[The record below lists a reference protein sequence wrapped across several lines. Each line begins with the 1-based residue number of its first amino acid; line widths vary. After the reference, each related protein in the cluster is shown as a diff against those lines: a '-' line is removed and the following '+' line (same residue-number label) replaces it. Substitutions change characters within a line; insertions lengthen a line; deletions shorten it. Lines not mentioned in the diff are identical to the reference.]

1 MPMSDKEAFE
11 YYSAPEHRLPT
22 GSARRRSKPGMSSHV
37 PIRFLSDPGTH
48 RLAVTSSKDLHLGD
62 SLREKPNRYVGTH
75 PWLRPTARRPGGQ
88 PVLGVAVIL
97 ERFLVTHWHHLSP
110 FFEVA
115 LLQPSACFIDSYR
128 PRLPHIA

>member
-11 YYSAPEHRLPT
+11 YYSDPEHRLPT

-37 PIRFLSDPGTH
+37 PIRFLPETIAKVKI
-48 RLAVTSSKDLHLGD
+48 LAARDRKTVSAWI
-62 SLREKPNRYVGTH
+62 REKPNRYVGTH

-88 PVLGVAVIL
+88 PVLGGAVIL
-97 ERFLVTHWHHLSP
+97 ERFLVTHWHHLSQ

-115 LLQPSACFIDSYR
+115 LL
-128 PRLPHIA
+128 